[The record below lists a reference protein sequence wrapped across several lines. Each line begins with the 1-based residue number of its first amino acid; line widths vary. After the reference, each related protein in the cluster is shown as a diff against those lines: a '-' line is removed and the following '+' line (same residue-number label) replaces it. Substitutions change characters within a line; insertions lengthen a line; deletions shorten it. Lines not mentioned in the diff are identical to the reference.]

1 MIYCFFNAF
10 FGGHSDS
17 IQSSASIH
25 LYIDF
30 TVQYVLRV
38 FKERTAEEEDTYMF
52 RPCIDLHEGEVK
64 QIVGASLTKSKIETN
79 FKSER
84 PSTYFAEMYKVCSIR
99 IRNRENVK
107 LYTHQRQHEICGSS
121 HLCHKCKTLYAPRRK
136 MS

>member
-1 MIYCFFNAF
+1 MILNLTFSVSLFDYFCFSVANPN
-10 FGGHSDS
+10 S

-25 LYIDF
+25 LYIISF
-30 TVQYVLRV
+30 CSNVPLV
-38 FKERTAEEEDTYMF
+38 FNLQGTGEEDTFMF

-99 IRNRENVK
+99 IRNRENVTI
-107 LYTHQRQHEICGSS
+107 YPHHSE
-121 HLCHKCKTLYAPRRK
+121 RRVEGR
-136 MS
+136 SCNYVGTR